1 MNRDATLETAWSDT
15 ERSLS
20 PRTRQR
26 MPGLKR
32 FLAQLEN
39 PHARLLSG
47 RESQDDTAA
56 PDLASARTLEA
67 RIVQHIRTQELQSAE
82 AADWL
87 RILYLVI
94 RNLQAAGVIV
104 AFDTTER

>member
-1 MNRDATLETAWSDT
+1 MNLNVTLETAWSDT

-47 RESQDDTAA
+47 RESQDDTAV
-56 PDLASARTLEA
+56 PDFASARTLEA
-67 RIVQHIRTQELQSAE
+67 RIVSRIRTQALQSGE
-82 AADWL
+82 AVDWL
-87 RILYLVI
+87 RILYKPV
-94 RNLQAAGVIV
+94 VSK
-104 AFDTTER
+104 

>member
-1 MNRDATLETAWSDT
+1 MNLNVTLETAWSDT

-56 PDLASARTLEA
+56 PDLASETGRRYIFLTARVHFSSFMFHCLT
-67 RIVQHIRTQELQSAE
+67 
-82 AADWL
+82 
-87 RILYLVI
+87 
-94 RNLQAAGVIV
+94 
-104 AFDTTER
+104 